1 MRNEEAGF
9 TLVELLVTV
18 VLISVI
24 SIITLGFMDS
34 VTSVSGKASRHV
46 VTENEAQVVLRE
58 MTQEIRGANPISA
71 TYPTGATCRTGH
83 TFPPTTPTT
92 ASPAPATTGYLN
104 CLRFAVVRSTSTTSF
119 CANIP
124 EVGRVPAPF
133 SIITYGL
140 ATDGTLRKS
149 RTDYTVTSPGTC
161 TGTGGTPRVL
171 LRGLTNGASKPLF
184 TYFDETGVRIPAA
197 DPVADAGSVRVT
209 LMVPYDQSA
218 PSLELTSVA
227 SFRNN

>member
-1 MRNEEAGF
+1 MRNDETGF

-18 VLISVI
+18 VLISVV

-46 VTENEAQVVLRE
+46 ISERGAQVVLRE
-58 MTQEIRGANPISA
+58 MTQEIRGANPVSA
-71 TYPTGATCRTGH
+71 IYPSGGTCPSGTG
-83 TFPPTTPTT
+83 FPPAT
-92 ASPAPATTGYLN
+92 AGGTGYLN
-104 CLRFAVVRSTSTTSF
+104 CMRFFLVHSTAVGTY
-119 CANIP
+119 CNDP
-124 EVGRVPAPF
+124 EVGRLPAPY

-140 ATDGTLRKS
+140 VSGRLYKH
-149 RTDYTVTSPGTC
+149 RTDYSATCVATVGSTPG
-161 TGTGGTPRVL
+161 RVL

-184 TYFDETGVRIPAA
+184 TYFDRTGVKIPDTAT
-197 DPVADAGSVRVT
+197 VVNAGSVKVT
-209 LMVPYDQSA
+209 LMVPYDQSS